1 MTEMTG
7 QEPARSAS
15 HQAGASRGR
24 GRPARISRERIV
36 AAARQLRPEAIT
48 LQAIA
53 KLLQVDPTT
62 LKYHVGDREGLL
74 TLVALDIFET
84 ELATTPIPGTE
95 DWQDAI
101 RSYARALHE
110 AAAKLGPLALSI
122 PLRASAAVQS
132 SLAHVETVL
141 EALVDAGFSTT
152 EGRRILVA
160 VSDLAF
166 ADVLDEELVSR
177 NKNHPQVRDLLRTID
192 GTTGSFP
199 LLRKVV
205 ADRQA
210 RPHDDGQFSFSI
222 ETLISGLA
230 LTAGSTEVGKT
241 PSAKQK

>member
-1 MTEMTG
+1 MTG
-7 QEPARSAS
+7 QEPARSAGRD
-15 HQAGASRGR
+15 QAGASRGR

-141 EALVDAGFSTT
+141 EALVDAGFSTIRRAAHS
-152 EGRRILVA
+152 GRQFPTWPSPTCSTKNWSHARAITLK
-160 VSDLAF
+160 STIFF
-166 ADVLDEELVSR
+166 A
-177 NKNHPQVRDLLRTID
+177 P
-192 GTTGSFP
+192 
-199 LLRKVV
+199 
-205 ADRQA
+205 
-210 RPHDDGQFSFSI
+210 
-222 ETLISGLA
+222 
-230 LTAGSTEVGKT
+230 LTAPPELFRCCEKWSLTAKPT
-241 PSAKQK
+241 RTTTASSASVSKHLYRG